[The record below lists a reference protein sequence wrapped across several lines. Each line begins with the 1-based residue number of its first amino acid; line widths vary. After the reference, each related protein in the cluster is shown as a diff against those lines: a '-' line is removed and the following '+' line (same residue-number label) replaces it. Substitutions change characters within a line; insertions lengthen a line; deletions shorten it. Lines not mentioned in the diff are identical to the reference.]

1 MRLESLAVR
10 HFHANLC
17 SGRRGDYTA
26 ILAMAGGLGLPMAHD
41 GVAGAYYAT
50 LIMSSVCAII
60 KTVEVKAR
68 AFEWRRQRQP
78 GRRAVQLWYDVS
90 IKD

>member
-1 MRLESLAVR
+1 MCACDPDD
-10 HFHANLC
+10 AAI
-17 SGRRGDYTA
+17 TIA
-26 ILAMAGGLGLPMAHD
+26 ILTMVGGLGLPMAHG

-50 LIMSSVCAII
+50 LIMSNVCAII
-60 KTVEVKAR
+60 KTVEVKTR
-68 AFEWRRQRQP
+68 AFEWRH